1 MQDVV
6 LWLQKNDEEW
16 LLVFDNAPAY
26 SLARYLPDG
35 NNGNILYTSRH
46 RNLEPRLRPECV
58 ASIETMDAPEAILL
72 LLRSAQEPVEVTKN
86 RELARAIVNALGFL
100 PLAIDQAGA
109 YIHMAPCP
117 LGEYLAVFN
126 AQKEDLLRSPRFKGS
141 DEKRHIAVYA
151 TFNISHRAIKAFA
164 DKKADLTRAKDAE
177 IALKLLNMICFYHN
191 EGSICAIFGRGAMSR
206 YRTERFQHFP
216 LKAGE
221 VELESLIETSE
232 AEVTLAFPEG
242 RAWLYDDFLRGMG
255 FLQEFSL
262 VKFDVSVEYINM
274 HILVHEWA
282 RDRLDSEE
290 RSNWGLAAKA
300 LLMDSIRF
308 NNNVAGIKHR
318 DDVIPHFE
326 ACLKHVTAEQDDLG
340 LESEYLSKMAQVFQQ
355 ASRLDAAETALT
367 KALQYRRIYFGTLHP
382 GSCAAISQLASVYK
396 DQGMYGK
403 AEEMLLE
410 VIDRRKL
417 YLQEE
422 KWQASFDRELTT
434 ADDEVHHEP
443 PLDVDDFLDDKQ
455 LRKDLN
461 ALSNIYLLQD
471 NFSAA
476 ADVQEELLRWKV
488 RTYGE
493 YSQEARVARSR
504 LKRFRGD
511 CDDGEE
517 GMTLEEAA
525 AKYETANAELG
536 QNHHSTV
543 LAEQHLARIL
553 LNKGEIDEALKLLWH
568 VYHWRKALYG
578 EGSLKHAEAAC
589 KVAQVLC
596 KRDMLFDAI
605 ALYEQAHLTYG
616 RKLGLSHPIT
626 IKSLLDLAK
635 CFAWIGEYRSAVDM
649 MDGCLEGL
657 NLVLGKDHHL
667 PILCYHFLHQFRQF
681 DETVPDYI
689 RVMVKN
695 NAIQANRDALGQD
708 APAWM
713 QKWEPAPTEPLIQA
727 HLDRGEPVRSF
738 KMERNDFEG
747 TGLPLYKFV
756 PIGESLKNPK
766 AVGLTLQWQD

>member
-72 LLRSAQEPVEVTKN
+72 LLRSAQKPVDVTEN

-117 LGEYLAVFN
+117 LEEYLAVFN
-126 AQKEDLLRSPRFKGS
+126 TQKEDLLRSPRFKGS

-177 IALKLLNMICFYHN
+177 IALKLLNLICFYHN
-191 EGSICAIFGRGAMSR
+191 EGLIGAVFGRAAIGR
-206 YRTERFQHFP
+206 YSTNRSLNFP

-221 VELESLIETSE
+221 VELESLIKTFET
-232 AEVTLAFPEG
+232 EVTLVFPEG
-242 RAWLYDDFLRGMG
+242 RAWLYDDFLRGIG

-262 VKFDVSVEYINM
+262 VKFDISEEYVNM
-274 HILVHEWA
+274 HILIHEWA
-282 RDRLDSEE
+282 RDRLDSKEK
-290 RSNWGLAAKA
+290 SDWGLAARA
-300 LLMDSIRF
+300 ILMDSIRF
-308 NNNVAGIKHR
+308 SKNVAGIKYR
-318 DDVIPHFE
+318 DDVVPHFE
-326 ACLKHVTAEQDDLG
+326 ACLKHVKAEQDDLG

-355 ASRLDAAETALT
+355 ASKLDAAETALT

-382 GSCAAISQLASVYK
+382 GSCAAISQLACVYK
-396 DQGMYGK
+396 AQGRYGK
-403 AEEMLLE
+403 AEETLLE
-410 VIDRRKL
+410 VIDRRRL
-417 YLQEE
+417 YHEEE
-422 KWQASFDRELTT
+422 KWQASLDRKLTT
-434 ADDEVHHEP
+434 ADDEVHQEP
-443 PLDVDDFLDDKQ
+443 ALDVDDFLDDKQ
-455 LRKDLN
+455 LRKDLL
-461 ALSNIYLLQD
+461 ALMDVYLLQD
-471 NFSAA
+471 NLSAA
-476 ADVQEELLRWKV
+476 ADVQEELLRWNE

-493 YSQEARVARSR
+493 YSQEARMARSR
-504 LKRFRGD
+504 LNKLRGD
-511 CDDGEE
+511 RYKGEE
-517 GMTLEEAA
+517 EMTLEEAA
-525 AKYETANAELG
+525 AKYETAKVDLG
-536 QNHHSTV
+536 HNHHSTV
-543 LAEQHLARIL
+543 HAEESLARIL
-553 LNKGEIDEALKLLWH
+553 LKRGETEEALALLWH
-568 VYHWRKALYG
+568 VYDWNVALYG
-578 EGSLKHAEAAC
+578 EGSLKHADAEC
-589 KVAQVLC
+589 KVARVLC

-605 ALYEQAHLTYG
+605 ALYEHAHLTYS
-616 RKLGLSHPIT
+616 RKLGLSHPNT
-626 IKSLLDLAK
+626 INSLVDWAK
-635 CFAWIGEYRSAVDM
+635 CFAWIGEYRSALDM
-649 MDGCLEGL
+649 MEGCLEGL
-657 NLVLGKDHHL
+657 IIALGEDHHSTV
-667 PILCYHFLHQFRQF
+667 LCYHLLRQFRQF

-695 NAIQANRDALGQD
+695 DAIQANRDALGQD

-738 KMERNDFEG
+738 KMERIDTES
-747 TGLPLYKFV
+747 TGLPLWKFV
-756 PIGESLKNPK
+756 PIGESLKPQ
-766 AVGLTLQWQD
+766 AMRMTLQ